1 MKIINQI
8 NRIAC
13 VGLLAAM
20 STTAHCGPTIS
31 PSIQSFGE
39 QEIRNQTI
47 DKISHSGHLEI
58 SHTTVQDSAILNGT
72 VNAKNTTFQ
81 NLTVNGDIVLDES
94 QVINTFAVNGSLD
107 TDDSSFKGTV
117 LIHGMISAESSQF
130 NEKLTLHGNHA
141 EFEEC
146 ELQNLEIKTADSS
159 TPPQV
164 FLEETTIKGDVIFD
178 KEGGVVLVDEKSKIL
193 GQVKGGTI
201 KKS

>member
-1 MKIINQI
+1 MKIINEI
-8 NRIAC
+8 NRITSIA
-13 VGLLAAM
+13 LLATLSM
-20 STTAHCGPTIS
+20 TAHCGSAIS
-31 PSIQSFGE
+31 PNIQSFGE
-39 QEIRNQTI
+39 KEIRNKTI

-58 SHTTVQDSAILNGT
+58 SHTTIQDSAILNGT

-107 TDDSSFKGTV
+107 TDDSSFKGPV

-146 ELQNLEIKTADSS
+146 ELKNLEIKTADATLS
-159 TPPQV
+159 PQV
-164 FLEETTIKGDVIFD
+164 FLEETTIKGDVVFD
-178 KEGGVVLVDEKSKIL
+178 KEGGVVLVDEKSKIM